1 VIRIFRKVADI
12 LGGYERLTCPH
23 CNLHIRFRG
32 VDDAEAKRLRASMA
46 EHIEQHTH

>member
-1 VIRIFRKVADI
+1 MNRILHQIANI

-32 VDDAEAKRLRASMA
+32 VGDAEVKRLRASMA
-46 EHIEQHTH
+46 DHVRQHTA